1 MYIVRDGL
9 ETMYTKRDVRVDN
22 IVPANISDSEQL
34 CCACQSDVE
43 VPRIEKDPGS
53 LGYGSLRSG

>member
-1 MYIVRDGL
+1 
-9 ETMYTKRDVRVDN
+9 MYTKKEVHVDS
-22 IVPANISDSEQL
+22 ILPPNISDSEPL
-34 CCACQSDVE
+34 GSACQSEIE